1 MQQAN
6 NNGGF
11 SISAIA
17 IRQHIGTLM
26 LTVAVIVVGI
36 FFLTTI
42 QVDLLPAITYPR
54 IGVRLEAPGISPE
67 VAVDEITRP
76 LEEALS
82 ATENV
87 VQVFS
92 RTREGQVSL
101 DLYFQPGGDIDQALN
116 DATAAFNRGRGQ
128 LPETIEEPRLFK
140 VDPSQ
145 LPVYELALTSS
156 SLPGKDLRVFADE
169 ELTRELSVVPGV
181 AAVDVSGGAEE
192 EVRVLVDLN
201 RLQALG
207 VGLNNVLNEL
217 TSRNQDTSG
226 GRILGQNSEPL
237 TRTVGRFREAREIEN
252 LSLEV
257 SSPASPAS
265 PSSLTRRVYMR
276 DFAEVIDDTEEQRVF
291 VYLNRQPAVKVSI
304 QKQPEANTITVV
316 DLVKKR
322 IEQLQQSGLIPADMT
337 LSPTTDESVFIRNS
351 LNDVIFSGISGALL
365 AAAAVLL
372 FLGSIRQTLI
382 ISITIPLCTLAAI
395 ALMKI
400 FGLTLNVFSLAGLT
414 LGVGQAIDTS
424 VVILENISEKTGMTP
439 NQREIDKGRREEGEK
454 VRTPNKKFFIDSAI
468 TASQEVE
475 SALVAATGANL
486 VSVVPFLLIGGFIAL
501 LFNELILT
509 ISFAVAA
516 SLVVAITVVPML
528 SSRLLGISWSSRISE
543 FWLLKQFNHRFEDVT
558 RGYGYVLTKILRYR
572 LFVVT
577 AALLILGGGSVFMF
591 GQIPQEILPR
601 ISTGQANLRA
611 QFPPGTPLATSE
623 KVMQIVDD
631 ILLKQPETASTFTTV
646 GGNLFGNNTTENPLR
661 ASSTIN
667 LKPGT
672 DVEAFVKKV
681 TQQFNKL
688 NLAGILLRLNPGQ
701 VRGLILSNSPV
712 QGSEVDV
719 ILQGENEENLTQAGA
734 QVLQALQERAT
745 LATFRPDAD
754 PRQPEIQIRP
764 DWERVSALGLTA
776 QQIGA
781 TIQTAI
787 EGSVPT
793 QIQRGNR
800 LVDVRVQLNKE
811 AIQRPSQ
818 LEQLPLFTQNN
829 QLIRLSDV
837 ARIEEGQAPGEV
849 QRINQRQ
856 AFVVAG
862 NLNEGVSLSEAIAE
876 VNEVLKSVDLPDGV
890 SIVPSSAQETNN
902 QLQDA
907 LKTLGALA
915 TFLIFV
921 VMAVQYNSLI
931 DPLVIMFTVPL
942 ALAGGLFG
950 LYITQTAIGATV
962 IVGVVLLVGI
972 VVNAGILMVELANQ
986 IREEEDCT
994 RQIAI
999 MKAAPQRLRPIIM
1012 TTVTTILGLFPL
1024 ALGIGE
1030 GSEFLQPLGIVVF
1043 FGMAI
1048 ATFLTLFIIPCFYI
1062 LLHDVL
1068 GGNWGKPVAAG
1079 LRGLQKRFYYTFAGI
1094 RKSKFLK
1101 RRRTSGLP
1109 QATAK
1114 DTKEEKRQETGDR
1127 R

>member
-6 NNGGF
+6 NNGNGGF
-11 SISAIA
+11 SLSAIA

-26 LTVAVIVVGI
+26 LTVAVIVIGI

-42 QVDLLPAITYPR
+42 QVDLLPSITYPR

-76 LEEALS
+76 LEEALA

-101 DLYFQPGGDIDQALN
+101 DLYFQPGGNIDQALN

-128 LPETIEEPRLFK
+128 LPDTIEEPRLFK

-145 LPVYELALTSS
+145 LPVYELALTSA
-156 SLPGKDLRVFADE
+156 SLQGKDLRVFADE

-181 AAVDVSGGAEE
+181 ASVDVSGGAEE

-207 VGLNNVLNEL
+207 VGLNDVLNEL
-217 TSRNQDTSG
+217 TARNQDISG

-237 TRTVGRFREAREIEN
+237 TRTVGRFQNAKEIEN
-252 LSLEV
+252 LSVEV
-257 SSPASPAS
+257 SSPASSASSASTVSPA
-265 PSSLTRRVYMR
+265 PSRRVYLR
-276 DFAEVIDDTEEQRVF
+276 DFAEVIDDTEDQRVF
-291 VYLNRQPAVKVSI
+291 VYLNRQPAVKFSI

-316 DLVKKR
+316 DAVKRR
-322 IEQLQQSGLIPADMT
+322 IEQLRQSGLIPADMT

-372 FLGSIRQTLI
+372 FLGSFRQTFI
-382 ISITIPLCTLAAI
+382 ISLTIPLCTLAAI
-395 ALMKI
+395 AMMRI

-424 VVILENISEKTGMTP
+424 VVILENISEKAGMTP
-439 NQREIDKGRREEGEK
+439 NQREMEAGEQRSSTSATLSDRGAEGKGR
-454 VRTPNKKFFIDSAI
+454 NSKFFIDSAI
-468 TASQEVE
+468 AASQEVE

-528 SSRLLGISWSSRISE
+528 SSRLLGIRWSSRISE
-543 FWLLKQFNHRFEDVT
+543 FWLLRQFNHRFEDAT
-558 RGYGYVLTKILRYR
+558 RGYSNFLTKVLRYR
-572 LFVVT
+572 LLVVT
-577 AALLILGGGSVFMF
+577 AALVILGGSSFFMF

-631 ILLKQPETASTFTTV
+631 ILLKQPETESAFTTV
-646 GGNLFGNNTTENPLR
+646 GGNLFGSNTTENPLR

-681 TQQFNKL
+681 TQEFNKL

-734 QVLQALQERAT
+734 QVLQALQEKAK

-764 DWERVSALGLTA
+764 DWERVSALGLSA

-781 TIQTAI
+781 TVQTAI

-818 LEQLPLFTQNN
+818 LEQLPLFTENN

-837 ARIEEGQAPGEV
+837 ANIQEGQAPGEV

-856 AFVVAG
+856 AFIVAG
-862 NLNEGVSLSEAIAE
+862 NLSEGASLGEAIAE
-876 VNEVLKSVDLPDGV
+876 VNEVLKDVDLPDGV
-890 SIVPSSAQETNN
+890 SIVPSSAQETNQ

-942 ALAGGLFG
+942 ALAGGIFG

-986 IREEEDCT
+986 IRDEIGCT

-1048 ATFLTLFIIPCFYI
+1048 ATMLTLFIIPCFYI
-1062 LLHDVL
+1062 LLHDLL
-1068 GGNWGKPVAAG
+1068 GGNWAKPVLIR
-1079 LRGLQKRFYYTFAGI
+1079 LRGF
-1094 RKSKFLK
+1094 
-1101 RRRTSGLP
+1101 
-1109 QATAK
+1109 
-1114 DTKEEKRQETGDR
+1114 TKKLISITDR
-1127 R
+1127 D

>member
-6 NNGGF
+6 NNNGNGGF
-11 SISAIA
+11 SLSAIA

-26 LTVAVIVVGI
+26 LTVAVIVIGV

-42 QVDLLPAITYPR
+42 QVDLLPSITYPR

-76 LEEALS
+76 LEEALR

-116 DATAAFNRGRGQ
+116 DATAAFNRNRGQ
-128 LPETIEEPRLFK
+128 LPDTIEEPRLFK

-145 LPVYELALTSS
+145 LPVYELALTSA

-181 AAVDVSGGAEE
+181 ASVDVSGGAEE

-207 VGLNNVLNEL
+207 VGLNDVLNEL
-217 TSRNQDTSG
+217 TARNQDTSG

-237 TRTVGRFREAREIEN
+237 TRTVGRFQNAKEIEN

-265 PSSLTRRVYMR
+265 SASPTSPASTTSPTPSRRVYLR

-291 VYLNRQPAVKVSI
+291 VYLNRQPAVKFSV
-304 QKQPEANTITVV
+304 QKQPEANTIAVV
-316 DLVKKR
+316 DAVKRR
-322 IEQLQQSGLIPADMT
+322 IEQLRQSGLIPADMT

-372 FLGSIRQTLI
+372 FLGSFRQTFI
-382 ISITIPLCTLAAI
+382 ISLTIPLCTLAAI

-439 NQREIDKGRREEGEK
+439 NQREMEAGEQRSRGAEENGR
-454 VRTPNKKFFIDSAI
+454 NSKFFIDSAT

-528 SSRLLGISWSSRISE
+528 SSRLLGIRWSSRISE
-543 FWLLKQFNHRFEDVT
+543 FWLLRQFNHRFEDAT
-558 RGYGYVLTKILRYR
+558 RGYSNFLTKVLRYR
-572 LFVVT
+572 LLVVT
-577 AALLILGGGSVFMF
+577 AALVILGGSSFFMF

-601 ISTGQANLRA
+601 ISTGQATLRA
-611 QFPPGTPLATSE
+611 QFPPATPLATSE

-631 ILLKQPETASTFTTV
+631 ILLKQPETESAFTTV
-646 GGNLFGNNTTENPLR
+646 GGNLFGSSTTENPLR

-681 TQQFNKL
+681 TQEFNKL

-734 QVLQALQERAT
+734 QVLQALQERAK

-764 DWERVSALGLTA
+764 DWERVSALGLSA
-776 QQIGA
+776 EQIGA
-781 TIQTAI
+781 TVQTAI

-811 AIQRPSQ
+811 AIGRPSQ
-818 LEQLPLFTQNN
+818 LEQLPLFTENN
-829 QLIRLSDV
+829 QLIRLFDV
-837 ARIEEGQAPGEV
+837 ANIQEGQAPGEV

-856 AFVVAG
+856 AFIVAG
-862 NLNEGVSLSEAIAE
+862 NLSEGASLGEAIAE
-876 VNEVLKSVDLPDGV
+876 VNQVLKDVDLPDGV
-890 SIVPSSAQETNN
+890 SIVPSSAQETNQ
-902 QLQDA
+902 QLQNA

-942 ALAGGLFG
+942 ALAGGIFG

-986 IREEEDCT
+986 IREEVGCT

-999 MKAAPQRLRPIIM
+999 VKAAPQRLRPIIM

-1048 ATFLTLFIIPCFYI
+1048 ATMLTLFIIPCFYI
-1062 LLHDVL
+1062 LLHDLL
-1068 GGNWGKPVAAG
+1068 GGNWAKPVLIR
-1079 LRGLQKRFYYTFAGI
+1079 LRGV
-1094 RKSKFLK
+1094 
-1101 RRRTSGLP
+1101 
-1109 QATAK
+1109 
-1114 DTKEEKRQETGDR
+1114 TKKLIS
-1127 R
+1127 

>member
-1 MQQAN
+1 MQQTN
-6 NNGGF
+6 NNNGNGGF
-11 SISAIA
+11 SLSAIA

-26 LTVAVIVVGI
+26 LTVAVIVIGV

-42 QVDLLPAITYPR
+42 QVDLLPSITYPR

-116 DATAAFNRGRGQ
+116 DATAAFNRNRGQ

-145 LPVYELALTSS
+145 LPVYELALTSA
-156 SLPGKDLRVFADE
+156 SLPGKELRVFADE

-181 AAVDVSGGAEE
+181 ASVDVSGGAEE

-207 VGLNNVLNEL
+207 VGLNDVLEEL
-217 TSRNQDTSG
+217 TARNQDTSG

-237 TRTVGRFREAREIEN
+237 TRTVGRFQNAKEIEN

-257 SSPASPAS
+257 SSPASANTSNSSNTTTTTPA
-265 PSSLTRRVYMR
+265 PSRRVYLR
-276 DFAEVIDDTEEQRVF
+276 DFAKVIDDTEEQRVF
-291 VYLNRQPAVKVSI
+291 VYLNRQPAVKFSV

-316 DLVKKR
+316 DAVKRR
-322 IEQLQQSGLIPADMT
+322 IEQLRQSGLIPADMT

-372 FLGSIRQTLI
+372 FLGSFRQTFI
-382 ISITIPLCTLAAI
+382 ISLTIPLCTLAAI
-395 ALMKI
+395 ALMRI

-424 VVILENISEKTGMTP
+424 VVILENISEKAGMTP
-439 NQREIDKGRREEGEK
+439 NQREMEAGEQGSSTSATLSDRGAEKKGR
-454 VRTPNKKFFIDSAI
+454 NSKFFIDSAT

-528 SSRLLGISWSSRISE
+528 SSRLLGIPWSSRISE
-543 FWLLKQFNHRFEDVT
+543 FWLLRQFNHRFEDAT
-558 RGYGYVLTKILRYR
+558 RGYGNFLTKVLRYR
-572 LFVVT
+572 FFVVT
-577 AALLILGGGSVFMF
+577 AALLILGGSSFFMF

-601 ISTGQANLRA
+601 ISTGQATLRA
-611 QFPPGTPLATSE
+611 QFPPGTPLVTSQ

-631 ILLKQPETASTFTTV
+631 ILLKQPETESAFTTV
-646 GGNLFGNNTTENPLR
+646 GGNLFGSSTTENPLR

-681 TQQFNKL
+681 TQEFNKL

-719 ILQGENEENLTQAGA
+719 VLQGENEENLTQAGA
-734 QVLQALQERAT
+734 QVLQALQERAK

-764 DWERVSALGLTA
+764 DWERVSALGLSA
-776 QQIGA
+776 GQIGA
-781 TIQTAI
+781 TVQTAI

-818 LEQLPLFTQNN
+818 LEQLPLFTENN
-829 QLIRLSDV
+829 QLIRLFNV
-837 ARIEEGQAPGEV
+837 AKIQEGQAPGEV

-856 AFVVAG
+856 AFIVAG
-862 NLNEGVSLSEAIAE
+862 NLSEGASLGEAIAE
-876 VNEVLKSVDLPDGV
+876 VNEVLKDVDLPDGV
-890 SIVPSSAQETNN
+890 SIVPSSAQETNQ

-915 TFLIFV
+915 VFLIFV

-931 DPLVIMFTVPL
+931 DPLVIIFTVPL
-942 ALAGGLFG
+942 ALAGGIFG

-986 IREEEDCT
+986 IREEVGCS

-999 MKAAPQRLRPIIM
+999 VKAAPQRLRPIIM

-1048 ATFLTLFIIPCFYI
+1048 ATMLTLFIIPCFYI
-1062 LLHDVL
+1062 LLHDLL
-1068 GGNWGKPVAAG
+1068 GGNWAKPVLTR
-1079 LRGLQKRFYYTFAGI
+1079 LRGV
-1094 RKSKFLK
+1094 
-1101 RRRTSGLP
+1101 
-1109 QATAK
+1109 
-1114 DTKEEKRQETGDR
+1114 TKKLIT
-1127 R
+1127 

>member
-6 NNGGF
+6 NNSGF

-26 LTVAVIVVGI
+26 LTLAVIVVGV
-36 FFLTTI
+36 FFLSTI

-128 LPETIEEPRLFK
+128 LPDTIEEPRLFK

-145 LPVYELALTSS
+145 LPIYELALTSS
-156 SLPGKDLRVFADE
+156 SLQGKDLRVFADE
-169 ELTRELSVVPGV
+169 DLAREISVVPGV
-181 AAVDVSGGAEE
+181 ASVDVSGGAEE

-207 VGLNNVLNEL
+207 VGLNDVLDEL
-217 TSRNQDTSG
+217 TARNQDTSG
-226 GRILGQNSEPL
+226 GRILGQNAEPL
-237 TRTVGRFREAREIEN
+237 TRTVGRFRDAREIEN

-257 SSPASPAS
+257 SSA
-265 PSSLTRRVYMR
+265 PSATNTPSAPSRRVYLR
-276 DFAEVIDDTEEQRVF
+276 DFAEVIDDTEDQRVF

-316 DLVKKR
+316 DAVKQR
-322 IEQLQQSGLIPADMT
+322 IEQLRRSGTIPADMA
-337 LSPTTDESVFIRNS
+337 LSPTTDESRFIRNS
-351 LNDVIFSGISGALL
+351 LNDVIFSAISGALL

-372 FLGSIRQTLI
+372 FLGSFRQTLI
-382 ISITIPLCTLAAI
+382 ISLTIPLCTLAAI

-414 LGVGQAIDTS
+414 LGIGQAIDTS

-439 NQREIDKGRREEGEK
+439 NQRERGEQQEENQQG
-454 VRTPNKKFFIDSAI
+454 NSKFFIENAI
-468 TASQEVE
+468 TSSQEVE
-475 SALVAATGANL
+475 SALVAATAANL
-486 VSVVPFLLIGGFIAL
+486 VSVAPFLLVGGFIAL

-528 SSRLLGISWSSRISE
+528 TSRLLGIRWSSRISE
-543 FWLLKQFNHRFEDVT
+543 FWLLRQFNHRFEDAT
-558 RGYGYVLTKILRYR
+558 RGYGKFLTKVVRYR
-572 LFVVT
+572 FFVVI
-577 AALLILGGGSVFMF
+577 AALVILGGSSLFMF

-631 ILLKQPETASTFTTV
+631 ILLKQPETEYAFTTV
-646 GGNLFGNNTTENPLR
+646 GGNLFGSNTTENPLR

-681 TQQFNKL
+681 TQEFNKL

-712 QGSEVDV
+712 QGSEIDV

-734 QVLQALQERAT
+734 EVLQALQEKAK

-754 PRQPEIQIRP
+754 ARQPEIQIRP

-776 QQIGA
+776 QQIGD

-818 LEQLPLFTQNN
+818 LEQLPLFTENH
-829 QLIRLSDV
+829 QLVRLSDV

-856 AFVVAG
+856 AFIVAG
-862 NLNEGVSLSEAIAE
+862 NLSEGASLGEAIAE
-876 VNEVLKSVDLPDGV
+876 VNEVLKSVKLPEGV
-890 SIVPSSAQETNN
+890 SIVPSSAEATNQ
-902 QLQDA
+902 QLQNA

-942 ALAGGLFG
+942 ALAGGIFG

-986 IREEEDCT
+986 IRDEEGCT

-999 MKAAPQRLRPIIM
+999 LKAAPQRLRPIMM
-1012 TTVTTILGLFPL
+1012 TTATTILGLFPL

-1048 ATFLTLFIIPCFYI
+1048 ATMLTLFIIPCFYI
-1062 LLHDVL
+1062 LLHDLL
-1068 GGNWGKPVAAG
+1068 GWRWAKPIFTR
-1079 LRGLQKRFYYTFAGI
+1079 LRLWKKHF
-1094 RKSKFLK
+1094 S
-1101 RRRTSGLP
+1101 
-1109 QATAK
+1109 
-1114 DTKEEKRQETGDR
+1114 
-1127 R
+1127 

>member
-6 NNGGF
+6 NNGNSGF
-11 SISAIA
+11 SLSAIA

-26 LTVAVIVVGI
+26 LTVAVIVIGV

-42 QVDLLPAITYPR
+42 QVDLLPSITYPR

-76 LEEALS
+76 LEEALR

-116 DATAAFNRGRGQ
+116 DATAAFNRNRGQ
-128 LPETIEEPRLFK
+128 LPDTIEEPRLFK

-145 LPVYELALTSS
+145 LPVYELALTSA
-156 SLPGKDLRVFADE
+156 SLPGKELRVFADE

-181 AAVDVSGGAEE
+181 ASVDVSGGAEE

-207 VGLNNVLNEL
+207 VGLNDVLNEL
-217 TSRNQDTSG
+217 TARNQDTSG

-237 TRTVGRFREAREIEN
+237 TRTVGRFQNAKEIEN
-252 LSLEV
+252 ISLEV
-257 SSPASPAS
+257 SSPPASPAS
-265 PSSLTRRVYMR
+265 PAFPTSPAPSRRVYLR

-291 VYLNRQPAVKVSI
+291 VYLNRQPAVKFSI

-316 DLVKKR
+316 DAVKRR
-322 IEQLQQSGLIPADMT
+322 IEQLRQSGLIPADMT

-372 FLGSIRQTLI
+372 FLGSFRQTFI
-382 ISITIPLCTLAAI
+382 ISLTIPLCTLAAI
-395 ALMKI
+395 ALMRI

-424 VVILENISEKTGMTP
+424 VVILENISEKAGMTP
-439 NQREIDKGRREEGEK
+439 NQRERGEQGEQGEQGRLG
-454 VRTPNKKFFIDSAI
+454 NSKFFINSAI
-468 TASQEVE
+468 AASQEVE

-528 SSRLLGISWSSRISE
+528 SSRLLGIRWSSRISE
-543 FWLLKQFNHRFEDVT
+543 FWLLRQFNHRFEDAT
-558 RGYGYVLTKILRYR
+558 LLYGNFLTKVLRYR
-572 LFVVT
+572 LLVVT
-577 AALLILGGGSVFMF
+577 AALLILGGSSFFMF

-631 ILLKQPETASTFTTV
+631 ILLKQPETESAFTTV
-646 GGNLFGNNTTENPLR
+646 GGNLFGSNTTENPLR

-681 TQQFNKL
+681 TQEFNKL

-734 QVLQALQERAT
+734 QVLQALQERAK

-764 DWERVSALGLTA
+764 DWERVSALGLSA
-776 QQIGA
+776 GQIGA
-781 TIQTAI
+781 TVQTAI

-818 LEQLPLFTQNN
+818 LEQLPLFTENN
-829 QLIRLSDV
+829 QLIRLFDV
-837 ARIEEGQAPGEV
+837 AKIQEGQAPGEV

-856 AFVVAG
+856 AFIVAG
-862 NLNEGVSLSEAIAE
+862 NLSEGASLGEAIAE
-876 VNEVLKSVDLPDGV
+876 VNEVLKDVDLPDGV
-890 SIVPSSAQETNN
+890 SIVPSSAQETNQ
-902 QLQDA
+902 QLQNA

-942 ALAGGLFG
+942 ALAGGIFG

-986 IREEEDCT
+986 IRDEVGCT

-999 MKAAPQRLRPIIM
+999 VKAAPQRLRPIIM

-1048 ATFLTLFIIPCFYI
+1048 ATMLTLFIIPCFYI
-1062 LLHDVL
+1062 LLHDLL
-1068 GGNWGKPVAAG
+1068 GGNWAKPVLTR
-1079 LRGLQKRFYYTFAGI
+1079 LRGVTKKL
-1094 RKSKFLK
+1094 
-1101 RRRTSGLP
+1101 TS
-1109 QATAK
+1109 
-1114 DTKEEKRQETGDR
+1114 
-1127 R
+1127 

>member
-6 NNGGF
+6 NNNGNGGF
-11 SISAIA
+11 SLSAIA

-26 LTVAVIVVGI
+26 LTVAVIVIGV

-42 QVDLLPAITYPR
+42 QVDLLPSITYPR

-76 LEEALS
+76 LEEALA

-128 LPETIEEPRLFK
+128 LPDTIEEPRLFK

-145 LPVYELALTSS
+145 LPVYELALTSA

-169 ELTRELSVVPGV
+169 ELNRELSVVPGV
-181 AAVDVSGGAEE
+181 ASVDVSGGAEE

-207 VGLNNVLNEL
+207 VGLNDVLNEL
-217 TSRNQDTSG
+217 TARNQDTSG

-237 TRTVGRFREAREIEN
+237 TRTVGRFQNAKEIEN

-257 SSPASPAS
+257 SSPTSANTTN
-265 PSSLTRRVYMR
+265 SSNTTTTPTTTPTLSRRVYLR

-291 VYLNRQPAVKVSI
+291 VYLNRQPAVKFSI

-316 DLVKKR
+316 DAVKRR
-322 IEQLQQSGLIPADMT
+322 IEQLRQSGLIPADMT

-372 FLGSIRQTLI
+372 FLGSFRQTFI
-382 ISITIPLCTLAAI
+382 ISLTIPLCTLAAI
-395 ALMKI
+395 ALMRI

-439 NQREIDKGRREEGEK
+439 NQREMEAGEQGSRGEGEK
-454 VRTPNKKFFIDSAI
+454 GRNSKFFIDSAI
-468 TASQEVE
+468 AASQEVE
-475 SALVAATGANL
+475 SALIAATGANL

-516 SLVVAITVVPML
+516 SLVVAITIVPML
-528 SSRLLGISWSSRISE
+528 SSRLLGIRWSSRISE
-543 FWLLKQFNHRFEDVT
+543 FWLLRQFNHRFEDAT
-558 RGYGYVLTKILRYR
+558 RGYGNFLTKVLRYR
-572 LFVVT
+572 FFVVT
-577 AALLILGGGSVFMF
+577 AALVILGGSSFFMF

-631 ILLKQPETASTFTTV
+631 ILLKQPETESAFTTV
-646 GGNLFGNNTTENPLR
+646 GGNLFGSSTTENPLR

-681 TQQFNKL
+681 TQEFNKL

-734 QVLQALQERAT
+734 QVLQALQERAK

-764 DWERVSALGLTA
+764 DWERVSALGLSA
-776 QQIGA
+776 GQIGA
-781 TIQTAI
+781 TVQTAI

-818 LEQLPLFTQNN
+818 LEQLPLFTENN

-837 ARIEEGQAPGEV
+837 ANIQEGQAPGEV

-856 AFVVAG
+856 AFIVAG
-862 NLNEGVSLSEAIAE
+862 NLSEGASLGEAIAE
-876 VNEVLKSVDLPDGV
+876 VNEVLKDVDLPDGV
-890 SIVPSSAQETNN
+890 SIVPSSAQETNQ

-942 ALAGGLFG
+942 ALAGGIFG

-986 IREEEDCT
+986 IRDEVGCT
-994 RQIAI
+994 RQVAI

-1048 ATFLTLFIIPCFYI
+1048 ATMLTLFIIPCFYI
-1062 LLHDVL
+1062 LLHDLL
-1068 GGNWGKPVAAG
+1068 GGNWAKPVLTR
-1079 LRGLQKRFYYTFAGI
+1079 LRGFTK
-1094 RKSKFLK
+1094 KFI
-1101 RRRTSGLP
+1101 
-1109 QATAK
+1109 
-1114 DTKEEKRQETGDR
+1114 
-1127 R
+1127 

>member
-6 NNGGF
+6 NNGNSGF
-11 SISAIA
+11 SLSAIA

-26 LTVAVIVVGI
+26 LTVAVIVIGV

-42 QVDLLPAITYPR
+42 QVDLLPSITYPR

-82 ATENV
+82 ATENI

-116 DATAAFNRGRGQ
+116 DATAAFNRNRGQ
-128 LPETIEEPRLFK
+128 LPDTIEEPRLFK

-145 LPVYELALTSS
+145 LPVYELALTSA
-156 SLPGKDLRVFADE
+156 SLPGKELRVFADE

-181 AAVDVSGGAEE
+181 ASVDVSGGAEE

-207 VGLNNVLNEL
+207 VGLNDVLEEL
-217 TSRNQDTSG
+217 TARNQDTSG

-237 TRTVGRFREAREIEN
+237 TRTVGRFQNAKEIEN

-257 SSPASPAS
+257 SSPASANTTNNS
-265 PSSLTRRVYMR
+265 NTTTTTTTTTTTSVPSRRVYLR
-276 DFAEVIDDTEEQRVF
+276 DFAQVIDDTEEQRVF
-291 VYLNRQPAVKVSI
+291 VYLNRQPAVKFSV

-316 DLVKKR
+316 DAVKRR
-322 IEQLQQSGLIPADMT
+322 IEQLRQSGLIPADMT

-372 FLGSIRQTLI
+372 FLGSFRQTFI
-382 ISITIPLCTLAAI
+382 ISLTIPLCTLAAI
-395 ALMKI
+395 ALMRI

-424 VVILENISEKTGMTP
+424 VVILENISEKAGMTP
-439 NQREIDKGRREEGEK
+439 NQRERGEQGEQGEQGRGR
-454 VRTPNKKFFIDSAI
+454 NSKFFIDSAI
-468 TASQEVE
+468 AASQEVE

-528 SSRLLGISWSSRISE
+528 SSRLLGIRWSSRISE
-543 FWLLKQFNHRFEDVT
+543 FWLLRKFNQRFEDAT
-558 RGYGYVLTKILRYR
+558 RGYGNFLTKVLRYR
-572 LFVVT
+572 LLVVT
-577 AALLILGGGSVFMF
+577 AALLILGGSSFFMF

-601 ISTGQANLRA
+601 ISTGQATLRA
-611 QFPPGTPLATSE
+611 QFPPGTPLATSQ

-631 ILLKQPETASTFTTV
+631 ILLKQPETESAFTTV
-646 GGNLFGNNTTENPLR
+646 GGNLFGSSTTENPLR
-661 ASSTIN
+661 ANSTIN

-681 TQQFNKL
+681 TQEFNKL

-712 QGSEVDV
+712 QGSDVDV
-719 ILQGENEENLTQAGA
+719 VLQGENEQNLMQAGA
-734 QVLQALQERAT
+734 QVLQALQERAK

-764 DWERVSALGLTA
+764 DWERVSALGLSA
-776 QQIGA
+776 GQIGA
-781 TIQTAI
+781 TVQTAI

-811 AIQRPSQ
+811 AIQRSSQ
-818 LEQLPLFTQNN
+818 LEQLPLFTENN
-829 QLIRLSDV
+829 QLIRLFNV
-837 ARIEEGQAPGEV
+837 AKIQEGQAPGEV

-856 AFVVAG
+856 AFIVAG
-862 NLNEGVSLSEAIAE
+862 NLSEGASLGEAIAE
-876 VNEVLKSVDLPDGV
+876 VNEVLKDVDLPDGV
-890 SIVPSSAQETNN
+890 SIVPSSAQETNQ

-915 TFLIFV
+915 VFLIFV

-931 DPLVIMFTVPL
+931 DPLVIIFTVPL
-942 ALAGGLFG
+942 ALAGGIFG
-950 LYITQTAIGATV
+950 LYITKTAIGATV

-986 IREEEDCT
+986 IRDEEDCT

-999 MKAAPQRLRPIIM
+999 VKAAPQRLRPIIM
-1012 TTVTTILGLFPL
+1012 TTVTTIMGLFPL

-1048 ATFLTLFIIPCFYI
+1048 ATMLTLFIIPCFYI
-1062 LLHDVL
+1062 LLHDL
-1068 GGNWGKPVAAG
+1068 LSGNWAKPVLTRLHG
-1079 LRGLQKRFYYTFAGI
+1079 V
-1094 RKSKFLK
+1094 
-1101 RRRTSGLP
+1101 
-1109 QATAK
+1109 
-1114 DTKEEKRQETGDR
+1114 TKKLIS
-1127 R
+1127 